1 MFHFK
6 STRKMDLSIDGL
18 VYQSLTMVVLVLL
31 RIFVDTALKESIGNW
46 GQDGVKNGK
55 NADI

>member
-1 MFHFK
+1 MFPIK
-6 STRKMDLSIDGL
+6 STWKMDLSIDGL

-55 NADI
+55 NVDI